1 MDGTHTLIQGGVGGS
16 GAPKGPMAVLQSG
29 RTSHTT
35 LECRNVSASLAFYR
49 DVMGLDVNP
58 VGTLVGHA
66 WGTNHHYF
74 AVLQCAEPTQQ
85 PLLNYYARPVP
96 HARDVDAVHARVAAV
111 RERYGIREL
120 TAPAREDV
128 TKFGVGTYGFYLNDL
143 DGNWWRVEEN
153 SGPFGPAE
161 LPPAAPVDRAR
172 SIVPRGPISYVVL
185 EAMRLSQTI
194 PFYRDFLGMAVE
206 QSAPHYALCTSAS
219 GWVKALVVEVGD
231 ALVPQKVNNH
241 HGLTFDGPVDLIDRI
256 RHAAIESSGTFGI
269 RKVLPATRQHGSYAF
284 YMQDADTNCWEFEVW
299 DDGISPVERH
309 LALNASKGRS

>member
-1 MDGTHTLIQGGVGGS
+1 MT
-16 GAPKGPMAVLQSG
+16 VLQGG

-35 LECRNVSASLAFYR
+35 LECRNVAASLAFYR
-49 DVMGLDVNP
+49 DVMGLEVNP
-58 VGTLVGHA
+58 VGALVGHA
-66 WGTNHHYF
+66 WGTNGHYF

-96 HARDVDAVHARVAAV
+96 QPRDVDAAHARVAAV
-111 RERYGIREL
+111 AERYGVREL
-120 TAPAREDV
+120 TAPARESAA
-128 TKFGVGTYGFYLNDL
+128 KFGVGTYGFYLNDL

-153 SGPFGPAE
+153 RGPFGAAE
-161 LPPAAPVDRAR
+161 LPPVAEGR

-185 EAMRLSQTI
+185 EAMRLSQSV
-194 PFYRDFLGMAVE
+194 PFYRDFLGMAVD
-206 QSAPHYALCTSAS
+206 QPAPNYALCTSAS

-231 ALVPQKVNNH
+231 ALIPQKVNNH

-256 RHAAIESSGTFGI
+256 RQAAIESAATFGI

-299 DDGISPVERH
+299 DDGISPVERQ
-309 LALNASKGRS
+309 LALNASKGAQ

>member
-1 MDGTHTLIQGGVGGS
+1 VT
-16 GAPKGPMAVLQSG
+16 
-29 RTSHTT
+29 
-35 LECRNVSASLAFYR
+35 ASLAFYR

-58 VGTLVGHA
+58 VGALVGHA
-66 WGTNHHYF
+66 WGTNRHYF

-96 HARDVDAVHARVAAV
+96 HARDVDAVHAKVAAV
-111 RERYGIREL
+111 RDRYGIREV
-120 TAPAREDV
+120 TAPAREDAAR
-128 TKFGVGTYGFYLNDL
+128 FGVGTYGFYVNDL

-153 SGPFGPAE
+153 GGPFGPAE
-161 LPPAAPVDRAR
+161 LPHGADSQ

-185 EAMRLSQTI
+185 EALRMSATV

-206 QSAPHYALCTSAS
+206 QPAPHYALCTSAA
-219 GWVKALVVEVGD
+219 GWVKALVVEVGG

-241 HGLTFDGPVDLIDRI
+241 HGLTFDGPVEVIDRA
-256 RHAAIESSGTFGI
+256 RRAAIESSGTFGI

-309 LALNASKGRS
+309 LALNASKGRH